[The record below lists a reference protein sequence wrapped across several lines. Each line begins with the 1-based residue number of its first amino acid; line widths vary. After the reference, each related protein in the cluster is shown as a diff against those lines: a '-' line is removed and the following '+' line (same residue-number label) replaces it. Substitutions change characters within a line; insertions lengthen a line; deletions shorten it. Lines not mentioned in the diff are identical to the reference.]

1 MTAAELHRRLTLP
14 DVYRVLGIRM
24 ATFTVGHARLL
35 DRLELSEIAD
45 ASQALLFALLCRFRT
60 AAEANEW
67 LCSRFLNLALVLW
80 TNRKRRLLSNPIE
93 VTAAVEAIRDYLD
106 ASTRVPAY
114 YSKHKDGDGSTI
126 GTPFS
131 QHLRTILIAKL
142 GYSPQ
147 SVDDTPFLQAMWD
160 YLSYMEAEGHI
171 SISEGMPDEELKRME
186 AYGAELLERAKKGE
200 FSC

>member
-35 DRLELSEIAD
+35 DRLELAEIAD
-45 ASQALLFALLCRFRT
+45 GSQALLFALLCRFKTSAQADR
-60 AAEANEW
+60 W
-67 LCSRFLNLALVLW
+67 LCSRFLNWALVLW

-93 VTAAVEAIRDYLD
+93 VTAAVEAIRDYLE
-106 ASTRVPAY
+106 ASTQVPAY

-131 QHLRTILIAKL
+131 QHLRTILISKL

>member
-35 DRLELSEIAD
+35 DRLELAEIAD
-45 ASQALLFALLCRFRT
+45 GSQALLFALLCRFKTSTQADR
-60 AAEANEW
+60 W
-67 LCSRFLNLALVLW
+67 LCSRFLNWALVLW
-80 TNRKRRLLSNPIE
+80 TNRKRRLLSNPVE
-93 VTAAVEAIRDYLD
+93 VTAAVEAIRDYLE
-106 ASTRVPAY
+106 ASTQVPAY

-131 QHLRTILIAKL
+131 QHLRTILISKL
-142 GYSPQ
+142 GYSPE

-186 AYGAELLERAKKGE
+186 KYGNELLERAKKGE

>member
-35 DRLELSEIAD
+35 DRLELSEIGD
-45 ASQALLFALLCRFRT
+45 GSQALLFALLCRFKT
-60 AAEANEW
+60 AAEADKW
-67 LCSRFLNLALVLW
+67 LCSRFLSWSLVLW
-80 TNRKRRLLSNPIE
+80 TNRKRRLLANPIE

-106 ASTRVPAY
+106 ASTQVPEY
-114 YSKHKDGDGSTI
+114 YSNHKDESGKAVGS
-126 GTPFS
+126 PFY
-131 QHLRTILIAKL
+131 QHLRTILISKL
-142 GYSPQ
+142 GYFPQ

-171 SISEGMPDEELKRME
+171 SISEGVTDDELKRME
-186 AYGAELLERAKKGE
+186 EHGKELLERAKKGE

>member
-1 MTAAELHRRLTLP
+1 LTAAELHRRLTLP

-35 DRLELSEIAD
+35 DRLELAEIGD
-45 ASQALLFALLCRFRT
+45 GSQALLFALLCRFKT
-60 AAEANEW
+60 AAEADKW
-67 LCSRFLNLALVLW
+67 LCSRFLSWSLVVW
-80 TNRKRRLLSNPIE
+80 TNRKRRLLANPIE

-106 ASTRVPAY
+106 ASTQVPAY
-114 YSKHKDGDGSTI
+114 YSKHKGGDGETVGS
-126 GTPFS
+126 PFS
-131 QHLRTILIAKL
+131 QHLRTILISKL

-160 YLSYMEAEGHI
+160 YLSYMEAEGNI
-171 SISEGMPDEELKRME
+171 SISEGVTDDELKRME
-186 AYGAELLERAKKGE
+186 AQGAELLERAKKGE

>member
-35 DRLELSEIAD
+35 DRLELAEIAD
-45 ASQALLFALLCRFRT
+45 GSQALLFALLCRFKTSAQADR
-60 AAEANEW
+60 W
-67 LCSRFLNLALVLW
+67 LCSRFLNWALVLW

-93 VTAAVEAIRDYLD
+93 VTAAVEAIRDYLE
-106 ASTRVPAY
+106 ASTQVPAY
-114 YSKHKDGDGSTI
+114 YSKHKGGDGETI

-131 QHLRTILIAKL
+131 QHLRTILISKL
-142 GYSPQ
+142 GYSPE

-171 SISEGMPDEELKRME
+171 SISEGMPDEELKKME
-186 AYGAELLERAKKGE
+186 AYGAKLLERAKKGE

>member
-1 MTAAELHRRLTLP
+1 VTAAELHRRLTLP
-14 DVYRVLGIRM
+14 DVYHVLGIRM

-35 DRLELSEIAD
+35 DRLELAEIGD
-45 ASQALLFALLCRFRT
+45 GSQALLFALLCRFET
-60 AAEANEW
+60 SAEADKW
-67 LCSRFLNLALVLW
+67 LCSRFLSWSLALW
-80 TNRKRRLLSNPIE
+80 TNRKRRLLANPIE

-106 ASTRVPAY
+106 ASTQVPAY
-114 YSKHKDGDGSTI
+114 YSKHKSSDGESIGS
-126 GTPFS
+126 PFS
-131 QHLRTILIAKL
+131 QHLRTILISKL

-171 SISEGMPDEELKRME
+171 SISEGVTDEELKRME
-186 AYGAELLERAKKGE
+186 AQGAELLERAKKGE

>member
-1 MTAAELHRRLTLP
+1 MTSAELHRRLTLP
-14 DVYRVLGIRM
+14 DVYYVLGIRM

-35 DRLELSEIAD
+35 DRVELTEISD
-45 ASQALLFALLCRFRT
+45 GSQALLFALLCRFRT
-60 AAEANEW
+60 AAEADKW
-67 LCSRFLNLALVLW
+67 LRSRFLGWALVLW
-80 TNRKRRLLSNPIE
+80 TNRKRRLLADPE
-93 VTAAVEAIRDYLD
+93 QVTAAVDAIRGYLD
-106 ASTRVPAY
+106 ASTQVPDY
-114 YSKHKDGDGSTI
+114 YSKHKDGGGNTI

-171 SISEGMPDEELKRME
+171 SISEGMTDEDLKKME
-186 AYGAELLERAKKGE
+186 QKGKELLERIKKGE
-200 FSC
+200 FAC

>member
-1 MTAAELHRRLTLP
+1 VTAAELHRRLTLP

-45 ASQALLFALLCRFRT
+45 GSQALLFALLCRFRS

-67 LCSRFLNLALVLW
+67 LCSRFLSWALVLW

-106 ASTRVPAY
+106 ASTQVPAY
-114 YSKHKDGDGSTI
+114 YSKHKDSDGSTI

-131 QHLRTILIAKL
+131 QHLRTILISKL
-142 GYSPQ
+142 GYSPE

>member
-1 MTAAELHRRLTLP
+1 MTSAELHRRLTLP

-24 ATFTVGHARLL
+24 ATFTLGHARLL
-35 DRLELSEIAD
+35 DRVELSEIAD
-45 ASQALLFALLCRFRT
+45 GSQALLFALLCRFRT
-60 AAEANEW
+60 AAEADKW
-67 LCSRFLNLALVLW
+67 LRSPFLNWALVLW
-80 TNRKRRLLSNPIE
+80 KNRKWRLLANPIE

-106 ASTRVPAY
+106 TSMKVPGY
-114 YSKHKDGDGSTI
+114 YPKHKGAEGEPI
-126 GTPFS
+126 GTPFA
-131 QHLRTILIAKL
+131 QHLRAILISKL

-171 SISEGMPDEELKRME
+171 SISEGMTDEELKRME
-186 AYGAELLERAKKGE
+186 TYGAELLERAKKGE

>member
-1 MTAAELHRRLTLP
+1 MTSAELHRRLTLP
-14 DVYRVLGIRM
+14 DVYYVLGIRM

-35 DRLELSEIAD
+35 DRLELSEIGD
-45 ASQALLFALLCRFRT
+45 GSQALLFALLCRFRT
-60 AAEANEW
+60 SAEADKW
-67 LCSRFLNLALVLW
+67 LRSRFLGWALILW
-80 TNRKRRLLSNPIE
+80 TNRKRRLLADAAQ

-106 ASTRVPAY
+106 ASTKVPDY
-114 YSKHKDGDGSTI
+114 YSRHKDGDGSPI

-171 SISEGMPDEELKRME
+171 SISEGMTDEELAAME
-186 AYGAELLERAKKGE
+186 KQGQELLERVKKGE
-200 FSC
+200 FKC

>member
-35 DRLELSEIAD
+35 DRLELAEIAD
-45 ASQALLFALLCRFRT
+45 GSQALLFALLCRFKTSAQADR
-60 AAEANEW
+60 W
-67 LCSRFLNLALVLW
+67 LCSRFLNWALVLW

-93 VTAAVEAIRDYLD
+93 VTAAVEAIRDYLE
-106 ASTRVPAY
+106 ASTQVPAY
-114 YSKHKDGDGSTI
+114 YSKHKGGDGETI

-131 QHLRTILIAKL
+131 QHLRTILISKL
-142 GYSPQ
+142 GYSPE

-171 SISEGMPDEELKRME
+171 SISEGMPDDELKRME

>member
-1 MTAAELHRRLTLP
+1 MTSAELHRRLTLP
-14 DVYRVLGIRM
+14 DVYYVLGIRM

-35 DRLELSEIAD
+35 DRVELTEISD
-45 ASQALLFALLCRFRT
+45 GSQALLFALLCRFRT
-60 AAEANEW
+60 AAEADKW
-67 LCSRFLNLALVLW
+67 LRSRFLGWALVLW
-80 TNRKRRLLSNPIE
+80 TNRKRRLLADPIE
-93 VTAAVEAIRDYLD
+93 VTAAVEAIRGYLD
-106 ASTRVPAY
+106 ASTQVPSY
-114 YSKHKDGDGSTI
+114 YSKQAGDGSTI

-171 SISEGMPDEELKRME
+171 SISEGVTDEELRKME
-186 AYGAELLERAKKGE
+186 EKGKELLERVKKGE
-200 FSC
+200 FTC

>member
-35 DRLELSEIAD
+35 DRIELAEIAD
-45 ASQALLFALLCRFRT
+45 GSQALLFALLCRFKT
-60 AAEANEW
+60 SAQADKW
-67 LCSRFLNLALVLW
+67 LCSRFLDWALVLW

-93 VTAAVEAIRDYLD
+93 VTAAVEAIRDYLE
-106 ASTRVPAY
+106 ASTQVPAY
-114 YSKHKDGDGSTI
+114 YSKHKGGDGETI

-131 QHLRTILIAKL
+131 QHLRTILISKL
-142 GYSPQ
+142 GYSPE

-171 SISEGMPDEELKRME
+171 SISEGMPDDELKRME

>member
-35 DRLELSEIAD
+35 DRLELAEIAD
-45 ASQALLFALLCRFRT
+45 GSQALLFALLCRFKTSAQADR
-60 AAEANEW
+60 W
-67 LCSRFLNLALVLW
+67 LCSRLLSWALVLW
-80 TNRKRRLLSNPIE
+80 TNRKRRLLSNAIE
-93 VTAAVEAIRDYLD
+93 VTAAVEAIRDYLE
-106 ASTRVPAY
+106 ASTQVPAY

-131 QHLRTILIAKL
+131 QHLRTILISKL

>member
-35 DRLELSEIAD
+35 DRLELAEIGD
-45 ASQALLFALLCRFRT
+45 GSQALLFALLCRFKT
-60 AAEANEW
+60 AAEADKW
-67 LCSRFLNLALVLW
+67 LCSRFLSWSLVVW
-80 TNRKRRLLSNPIE
+80 TNRKRRLLANPIE

-106 ASTRVPAY
+106 ASTQVPAY
-114 YSKHKDGDGSTI
+114 YSKHKGGDGETVGS
-126 GTPFS
+126 PFS
-131 QHLRTILIAKL
+131 QHLRTILISKL

-160 YLSYMEAEGHI
+160 YLSYMEAEGNI
-171 SISEGMPDEELKRME
+171 SISEGVTDDELKRME
-186 AYGAELLERAKKGE
+186 AQGAELLERAKKGE

>member
-14 DVYRVLGIRM
+14 DVYRVFGVRM

-35 DRLELSEIAD
+35 DRLELAEIGD
-45 ASQALLFALLCRFRT
+45 GSQALLFALLCRFKT
-60 AAEANEW
+60 AAQADKW
-67 LCSRFLNLALVLW
+67 LCSRFLSWSLVLW
-80 TNRKRRLLSNPIE
+80 TNRKRRLLANPIE

-106 ASTRVPAY
+106 ASTQVPAY
-114 YSKHKDGDGSTI
+114 YSKHKSSDGEAIGS
-126 GTPFS
+126 PFS
-131 QHLRTILIAKL
+131 QHLRTILISKL

-147 SVDDTPFLQAMWD
+147 SVDETPFLQAMWD

-171 SISEGMPDEELKRME
+171 SISEGVTDEELKRME
-186 AYGAELLERAKKGE
+186 AQGAELLERARKGE